1 MYKKFSYMH
10 LKLQA
15 ILNKGFYHT
24 KVIGAMLVASRGLQT
39 SECEKQKIPEAWL
52 VPKG

>member
-1 MYKKFSYMH
+1 MCKTLSYMH

-15 ILNKGFYHT
+15 ILNKVFYYT

-39 SECEKQKIPEAWL
+39 
-52 VPKG
+52 